1 MYTSSKLILA
11 IATICAVVACS
22 NSSDNAGQTRSLSYT
37 AVGQTLSRDYTVN
50 NLFVDNKHV
59 YLTLSDDMDDTFGY
73 AKISSVAAADVPYQF
88 TYLKLPATPSYTII
102 GEMVIDEER
111 SQLYIPVAIANGANF
126 NYTWLQYES
135 GKTTPNDIQ
144 VGSYLVPNDLAKQFA
159 LETATFYNNSI
170 FANYAGSVI
179 GFNTVS
185 GQASL
190 RLENV
195 LVSSQ
200 DAFSI
205 QDKNTV
211 IAISD
216 DGNRIVR
223 IDPATRAPIQ
233 LGESFSVLGEKGFEV
248 SPHFTVNNNIVYMLA
263 MKRSESTNLAHLALC
278 NTPINADSK
287 QWDCKTSETPL
298 GNGSQ
303 IINIDSDTSSGTL
316 YFVLQNLKQGTQLYR
331 VN

>member
-1 MYTSSKLILA
+1 MLTYSKLILA
-11 IATICAVVACS
+11 ITTICAVVACS
-22 NSSDNAGQTRSLSYT
+22 NSSDNSGQTRSFSYT
-37 AVGQTLSRDYTVN
+37 EVGQKLSRDYAVN
-50 NLFVDNKHV
+50 NLFVDDKYV

-73 AKISSVAAADVPYQF
+73 AKISSAAGADIPYQF
-88 TYLKLPATPSYTII
+88 TYLTLPATPSYKLI

-111 SQLYIPVAIANGANF
+111 SQLYIPVAIASGANY

-135 GKTTPNDIQ
+135 GKTTPNDVLI
-144 VGSYLVPNDLAKQFA
+144 GSYSVPNDLAKQFA

-223 IDPATRAPIQ
+223 IDPATRAQIQ

-248 SPHFTVNNNIVYMLA
+248 SPHFTVNKNVVYILA
-263 MKRSESTNLAHLALC
+263 VKRSVSTNLPHLVLC
-278 NTPINADSK
+278 NTPINADLK
-287 QWDCKTSETPL
+287 QWDCKTSETPIST
-298 GNGSQ
+298 GSQ
-303 IINIDSDTSSGTL
+303 IINIDNDTRSGTL

-331 VN
+331 IN